1 MLLILLFLDHYIAD
15 YTHLSTVWMLNAKKI
30 GKPLFPIFIH
40 ALVHSLLMTIIII
53 FFTDWNILILYLLII
68 QLLSHFIID
77 TLKGKMN
84 IWFPSIQNPAN
95 KFHWYVFGFDQYLH
109 ILVIILMNYLILKQ

>member
-1 MLLILLFLDHYIAD
+1 MLLILLFLAHYIAD

-109 ILVIILMNYLILKQ
+109 ILVIILMNYLILK